1 MFPVS
6 RRIRPFFHMAEISL
20 SSLLFLQKQA
30 KDIVG
35 RLAIQA
41 CLIIRKGCSGGGLVE
56 PPQCV
61 ILVESVFSLD
71 HPHDLRQDGRS
82 GGSKAPHLLVSISYC
97 LTNGVQFIRWFR
109 FFLFLLFFC
118 FYTNNLHIY
127 LCFCCTFCDFCF
139 RQCTDFG

>member
-97 LTNGVQFIRWFR
+97 LTNGVQFILPTR
-109 FFLFLLFFC
+109 FIFEAMLRLLLRLIVKLSFA
-118 FYTNNLHIY
+118 
-127 LCFCCTFCDFCF
+127 DFSINP
-139 RQCTDFG
+139 